1 MNCPKCNAPLEEG
14 DQFCPQCGA
23 LISEEPQTESV
34 QPSTSP
40 QQPNMAQA
48 EENVTDTLHTQTT
61 KSTSDPTA
69 STATQSAD
77 AQGQPGEAVP
87 QSQPMPTQSE
97 RVTGSPT
104 VPPAQAV
111 PSIGSVP
118 PVSPKRKKNKWLLAL
133 VIAVII
139 VALAGVGVYAYPMIR
154 RAVIGESR
162 YFVEQMQARTQDA
175 ASLFLTDG
183 EIPAHL
189 EYSASAALS
198 GSLVQNMGTDIDE
211 LLNALNF
218 RISIDQDKNAKKQV
232 GSLGIYDNDD
242 PLVSL
247 RLLTD
252 QNKSAIGLYND
263 PSLLYLNDTD
273 TDQDLFAQT
282 SLEAIT
288 GLDAQGWQ
296 TLTESYLDT
305 IFASLPDTCIS
316 KGNGIFGDLQCET
329 VTFSFSS
336 IEAQRALYTALAD
349 QLENDTVLR
358 DTLYHIGNYFFED
371 ALAEMA
377 AEGLKVPSSVE
388 DKIDEALD
396 SLVAQLRDMAQDP
409 QPLSGAYSVTAYYTG
424 RAQLVAQRITFT
436 KGNEG
441 IDLLYGGYVDGG
453 KLHVSVQEMQSGLE
467 LQIDGTLARKTMQG
481 TYALE
486 VAGLTFD
493 GNFDLQKE
501 TVGGMESWYGSIDGR
516 FDLLGITFQM
526 NLQSE
531 RVDENNAREQLAFTI
546 SSGAEDLTLQIDAA
560 LKCSDTPQLDELSD
574 LDQAQEIDFDD
585 PEQSE
590 SMMQDWS
597 DAVTEKLDAAA
608 HGEQIKELLEAIMSG
623 SAASSD
629 DEYDG
634 DYYYD
639 DDYYYDYY
647 DDYGDYYDYYD
658 DGDMMDPWGDSYG
671 DDGNDWYDSYEMTED
686 PFAYFG
692 LPSAEKVHFCIK

>member
-23 LISEEPQTESV
+23 LIPEETQMESV
-34 QPSTSP
+34 QPSTSS
-40 QQPNMAQA
+40 QQPNMAQT

-61 KSTSDPTA
+61 KSTSDLTA

-87 QSQPMPTQSE
+87 QSAQTQPESATVP
-97 RVTGSPT
+97 PT
-104 VPPAQAV
+104 VPPTQAV
-111 PSIGSVP
+111 PPVGSVP
-118 PVSPKRKKNKWLLAL
+118 PVSPKRKKNKWLIAL
-133 VIAVII
+133 VTVVII
-139 VALAGVGVYAYPMIR
+139 FALAGVGVYAYPMIR

-183 EIPAHL
+183 EVPAHL

-218 RISIDQDKNAKKQV
+218 RFSMDQDKNAKKQV

-305 IFASLPDTCIS
+305 IFASLPDTSIS
-316 KGNGIFGDLQCET
+316 KGNGIFDDLQCET
-329 VTFSFSS
+329 VTFSFASA
-336 IEAQRALYTALAD
+336 EAQRALYTALAD

-358 DTLYHIGNYFFED
+358 DMLYHTGNYFFED

-377 AEGLKVPSSVE
+377 AEGVEVPSSVE

-396 SLVAQLRDMAQDP
+396 SLVAQLRDMAQNP
-409 QPLSGAYSVTAYYTG
+409 QPLSGAYSVTAY
-424 RAQLVAQRITFT
+424 
-436 KGNEG
+436 
-441 IDLLYGGYVDGG
+441 
-453 KLHVSVQEMQSGLE
+453 
-467 LQIDGTLARKTMQG
+467 
-481 TYALE
+481 
-486 VAGLTFD
+486 
-493 GNFDLQKE
+493 
-501 TVGGMESWYGSIDGR
+501 
-516 FDLLGITFQM
+516 
-526 NLQSE
+526 
-531 RVDENNAREQLAFTI
+531 
-546 SSGAEDLTLQIDAA
+546 
-560 LKCSDTPQLDELSD
+560 
-574 LDQAQEIDFDD
+574 
-585 PEQSE
+585 
-590 SMMQDWS
+590 
-597 DAVTEKLDAAA
+597 
-608 HGEQIKELLEAIMSG
+608 
-623 SAASSD
+623 
-629 DEYDG
+629 
-634 DYYYD
+634 
-639 DDYYYDYY
+639 
-647 DDYGDYYDYYD
+647 
-658 DGDMMDPWGDSYG
+658 
-671 DDGNDWYDSYEMTED
+671 
-686 PFAYFG
+686 
-692 LPSAEKVHFCIK
+692 